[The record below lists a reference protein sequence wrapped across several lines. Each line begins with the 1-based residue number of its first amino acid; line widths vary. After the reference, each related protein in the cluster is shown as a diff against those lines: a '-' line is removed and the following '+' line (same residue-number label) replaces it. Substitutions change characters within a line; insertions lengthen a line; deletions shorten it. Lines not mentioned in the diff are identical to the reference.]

1 MSTDFKYEQVSIEK
15 VRLQFEVDKLND
27 ELAILKPK
35 HQSLERQY
43 QEALNKNTELSN
55 RIDELMVDMST
66 MRNALIDSSMME
78 DNGDGLLDISV
89 DGKNMSRSILSNSP
103 SKLGL
108 IANMRRSDGTL
119 QNHVD
124 QLAEQIDENTEQL
137 GRAEERRC
145 ME

>member
-1 MSTDFKYEQVSIEK
+1 M
-15 VRLQFEVDKLND
+15 RLQFEVDKLND

-124 QLAEQIDENTEQL
+124 QLAE
-137 GRAEERRC
+137 
-145 ME
+145 